1 MCDIC
6 RQTPCHPRC
15 PNAPESKPVKRCCLC
30 GEGIYEGDEY
40 LITTD
45 GCVCKDCLEDFSI
58 NQWLELIGES
68 LTTAESA
75 VYGTQRSP
83 FCFRTAVF
91 RSQRPPI
98 FRQYVMTSTS

>member
-15 PNAPESKPVKRCCLC
+15 PNAPEPKPVERCCLC

-68 LTTAESA
+68 LTTAEREEEQWQKESRLQQKNIWQKSKA
-75 VYGTQRSP
+75 DWR
-83 FCFRTAVF
+83 
-91 RSQRPPI
+91 
-98 FRQYVMTSTS
+98 MNST

>member
-1 MCDIC
+1 MCEIC

-15 PNAPESKPVKRCCLC
+15 PNAPEPKPVKRCCLC

-58 NQWLELIGES
+58 NQWLELIGEREIS
-68 LTTAESA
+68 MD
-75 VYGTQRSP
+75 SP
-83 FCFRTAVF
+83 FEMVKGWLNSGGNLT
-91 RSQRPPI
+91 PPAHPRCACAI
-98 FRQYVMTSTS
+98 EYIEVR

>member
-15 PNAPESKPVKRCCLC
+15 PNAPEPKPVKRCCLC

-68 LTTAESA
+68 LTTAEREEQQWQKESRLQQKNIWQKSKA
-75 VYGTQRSP
+75 D
-83 FCFRTAVF
+83 
-91 RSQRPPI
+91 
-98 FRQYVMTSTS
+98 

>member
-6 RQTPCHPRC
+6 RQTPCHSRC
-15 PNAPESKPVKRCCLC
+15 PNAPEPKPVKRCCLC

-45 GCVCKDCLEDFSI
+45 GCVCKDCLGDFSI

-68 LTTAESA
+68 LTTAE
-75 VYGTQRSP
+75 REE
-83 FCFRTAVF
+83 
-91 RSQRPPI
+91 
-98 FRQYVMTSTS
+98 